1 MRDGPGRGPGAGW
14 GCGGGLD
21 LGQGGGVAGAQTWAG
36 AGMLLGCRPGPGWGY
51 GGGVDLGRD
60 GGAAGARD
68 GSVAGAQT
76 WAGAGVRLGRGPG
89 AWMRGGMGAWIW
101 GGAQG
106 LGPGAG
112 WRHGP
117 GAERRAQGRR
127 GVGLTQTVHPQ
138 VVPRQPDQSAG
149 RAHADACAPGRG
161 LPGAETERAQLLRHL
176 LPVRGLPW
184 GTGGAAGH
192 PWCRPTDPVWLL
204 CPCQGLRA
212 RSSTAA
218 SSRRARP

>member
-1 MRDGPGRGPGAGW
+1 M
-14 GCGGGLD
+14 
-21 LGQGGGVAGAQTWAG
+21 AGAWTWAR
-36 AGMLLGCRPGPGWGY
+36 AGVWRGRRPG
-51 GGGVDLGRD
+51 
-60 GGAAGARD
+60 
-68 GSVAGAQT
+68 
-76 WAGAGVRLGRGPG
+76 LGRGCCWGAGLGRGGGMAG
-89 AWMRGGMGAWIW
+89 AWTWGGMGVRRGRGMGVWQGLRPGLGRGCGWAAGLGRGHGCGVGWEH
-101 GGAQG
+101 GSGVGQG

-127 GVGLTQTVHPQ
+127 GAGLTQTVRPQ

>member
-1 MRDGPGRGPGAGW
+1 M
-14 GCGGGLD
+14 
-21 LGQGGGVAGAQTWAG
+21 AGAWTWAR
-36 AGMLLGCRPGPGWGY
+36 AGVWRGRRPG
-51 GGGVDLGRD
+51 
-60 GGAAGARD
+60 
-68 GSVAGAQT
+68 
-76 WAGAGVRLGRGPG
+76 LGRGCCWGAGLGRGGGMAG
-89 AWMRGGMGAWIW
+89 AWTWGGMGVRRGRGMGVWQGLRPGLGRGCGW
-101 GGAQG
+101 GAGLGRGHGCGVGWEHGSAVGQG